1 MTHLERLL
9 KECLLRRSLTSAAK
23 AVDENKPVIAAV
35 NRCATQN
42 RSRDR
47 VFPQIVRMPAFAVF
61 LAMTLLLI
69 APAVFANDYGAIR
82 GVVHDPQHRPI
93 QNAMVM
99 LHAKTSEWAK
109 SVTTDATGGFQFN
122 AVALGNYSVSV
133 ASQGFAQTAQDVT
146 VISGTVPVVHFQL
159 QVASANEKVTVSG
172 SPAVVASDSFTP
184 TTLVSRL
191 DIERTPGAD
200 STNSMAMIT
209 DYVPGTYV
217 THDMLHMRGGHQ
229 TTWLLD
235 GIPVINTAIA
245 QNLGPQ
251 FDPKDMDYVEVDRG
265 SYGAEFG
272 DRTYGVFNVVPRTGF
287 ERNNQAEL
295 TVTAGNFYQTDDAL
309 SFGSHTGRFAYY
321 ASVNGNRSNLGLQPP
336 VPEVVHDAEN
346 GVGGFGSFIF
356 NVDPSDQLR
365 LMTSVRRDYYQ
376 IPYDPNPNDFE
387 NSNPNGYP
395 SIGLRDGQTET
406 DTGILFTWLHTFN
419 SHFLT
424 TVSPFYHYN
433 SGDYAS
439 NPNDIPIA
447 TTENR
452 ASTYVGGQ
460 ASFAA
465 NYKKNDLQAG
475 FLSFYQHD
483 NQVFGAIFNDG
494 SGDPPIAIGES
505 PTANLETFYIDDKF
519 NPFSWLTLSA
529 GMRPT
534 RFSEGN
540 FSAGSLDPPISESA
554 ISPRFGATVT
564 IPKLRWTFRAFY
576 GHYYQAPPIETV
588 SGPVESLCAPPSC
601 EFLPLHGER
610 DEEHQFGVTI
620 PYRGWV
626 VDADTFKTDV
636 ANFLDHNNIG
646 ASNIFFPLT
655 DTRALIRG
663 WELTLRSP
671 RIAHRGQVHLAYS
684 NQIAEGGGVITG
696 GLDNVAVCPPGVYL
710 CPLDHDQRNTLNVG
724 GDVNLPWRSYAS
736 TNVYYGS
743 GFTNGQQGV
752 PGWPYSGAY
761 LPSHT
766 TFDLSLGK
774 DFSERFTASLTAL
787 NVSNHRVIYDD
798 SLTYGGFHWNLP
810 RQIYVQVRYRFRY

>member
-1 MTHLERLL
+1 MTYSKTLM
-9 KECLLRRSLTSAAK
+9 SLALFLTGLSA
-23 AVDENKPVIAAV
+23 
-35 NRCATQN
+35 
-42 RSRDR
+42 
-47 VFPQIVRMPAFAVF
+47 
-61 LAMTLLLI
+61 
-69 APAVFANDYGAIR
+69 FANDYGAIR

-93 QNAMVM
+93 QGAMVM
-99 LHAKTSEWAK
+99 LKAKLSDWAKTTA
-109 SVTTDATGGFQFN
+109 TDANGEFQFN
-122 AVALGNYSVSV
+122 AVTLGDYSVSV
-133 ASQGFAQTAQDVT
+133 ASKGFAQTAQEVT
-146 VISGTVPVVHFQL
+146 VISGSVPVVHFQL
-159 QVASANEKVTVSG
+159 QVATASENISVSAA
-172 SPAVVASDSFTP
+172 PAVVATDSFTP
-184 TTLVSRL
+184 TTLVTRL

-209 DYVPGTYV
+209 DYTPGAYV

-229 TTWLLD
+229 ITWLLD

-251 FDPKDMDYVEVDRG
+251 FDPKDLDYVEVNRG
-265 SYGAEFG
+265 SYSAEFG

-295 TVTAGNFYQTDDAL
+295 TTTAGNFYQTDDEL
-309 SFGSHTGRFAYY
+309 SFGSHTDHFAYY
-321 ASVNGNRSNLGLQPP
+321 ASVNGNRSDLGLQPP
-336 VPEVVHDAEN
+336 VPQVVHDAVN
-346 GVGGFGSFIF
+346 GVGGFGSFIY
-356 NVDPSDQLR
+356 NLDPSNQLR

-376 IPYDPNPNDFE
+376 IPYDPKPNDFE
-387 NSNPNGYP
+387 NSNPSGYP
-395 SIGLRDGQTET
+395 SIGLRDGQTEN
-406 DTGILFTWLHTFN
+406 DDGLLFTWLHTFN
-419 SHFLT
+419 SHLLT

-439 NPNDIPIA
+439 NPNDVPIA
-447 TTENR
+447 TTEDR
-452 ASTYVGGQ
+452 GSTYVGGQ
-460 ASFAA
+460 AGFAA
-465 NYKKNDLQAG
+465 NYKKNDLQVG

-483 NQVFGAIFNDG
+483 SQVFGAIFNDG
-494 SGDPPIAIGES
+494 SGDPPFTISET
-505 PTANLETFYIDDKF
+505 PTANLETFYIDDRF
-519 NPFSWLTLSA
+519 NPFPWLTLSA

-534 RFSEGN
+534 WFSQAN
-540 FSAGSLDPPISESA
+540 FPAGSAETPVSESA
-554 ISPRFGATVT
+554 ISPRFGVTAT
-564 IPKLRWTFRAFY
+564 IPKLHWTFRAFY

-588 SGPVESLCAPPSC
+588 SGELESLCDTPGSC
-601 EFLPLHGER
+601 EFLTLKGER

-626 VDADTFKTDV
+626 LDADTFKTDV

-671 RIAHRGQVHLAYS
+671 RISHRAQLHLAYS

-696 GLDNVAVCPPGVYL
+696 GLSNVAVCGPNPDGSTPYL

-724 GDVNLPWRSYAS
+724 GDVTLPWRSYAS

-743 GFTNGQQGV
+743 GFSNGLQGV
-752 PGWPYSGAY
+752 PGWPYPGEY
-761 LPSHT
+761 LPGHT

-774 DFSERFTASLTAL
+774 DFGERFSASLTAL
-787 NVSNHRVIYDD
+787 NVANERMIYDN

-810 RQIYVQVRYRFRY
+810 RQIFAELRYRFHY

>member
-1 MTHLERLL
+1 MTRLKL
-9 KECLLRRSLTSAAK
+9 PSLVA
-23 AVDENKPVIAAV
+23 
-35 NRCATQN
+35 
-42 RSRDR
+42 
-47 VFPQIVRMPAFAVF
+47 
-61 LAMTLLLI
+61 LLLI
-69 APAVFANDYGAIR
+69 TLLITMASAAFANDYGAVR

-99 LHAKTSEWAK
+99 LKTKSSDWTK
-109 SVTTDATGGFQFN
+109 SVTTDATGEFQFN
-122 AVALGNYSVSV
+122 AVALGEYSVSV
-133 ASQGFAQTAQDVT
+133 ASQGFAQTAQDVI
-146 VISGTVPVVHFQL
+146 VMSGSVPVVHFQL
-159 QVASANEKVTVSG
+159 QVASANEKVTVSAA
-172 SPAVVASDSFTP
+172 SAVVATDSFTP
-184 TTLVSRL
+184 TTLVNRL

-200 STNSMAMIT
+200 NTNSMAMIT
-209 DYVPGTYV
+209 DYVPGAYV

-229 TTWLLD
+229 ITWLLD

-251 FDPKDMDYVEVDRG
+251 FDPKDMDYVEVNRG

-295 TVTAGNFYQTDDAL
+295 TVTAGNFYQTDDSL
-309 SFGSHTGRFAYY
+309 SFGSHTDRFAYY

-336 VPEVVHDAEN
+336 VPDVMHDAVN
-346 GVGGFGSFIF
+346 GIGGFGSFIF
-356 NVDPSDQLR
+356 NVDPSNQLR

-376 IPYDPNPNDFE
+376 IPYDPDPNDFE
-387 NSNPNGYP
+387 NSDPNGYP
-395 SIGLRDGQTET
+395 SIGLRDGQTEV
-406 DTGILFTWLHTFN
+406 DTGVLFTWLHTFN
-419 SHFLT
+419 SHLLT

-439 NPNDIPIA
+439 NPNDTPIA

-452 ASTYVGGQ
+452 SSTYVGGQ

-465 NYKKNDLQAG
+465 NYKKNDLQVG
-475 FLSFYQHD
+475 FLSFYQSD

-494 SGDPPIAIGES
+494 SGNSPFTIAES

-519 NPFSWLTLSA
+519 NPFPWLTLSA

-540 FSAGSLDPPISESA
+540 FSADSIEPPISESA

-588 SGPVESLCAPPSC
+588 SGPLEGLCEPPSC

-626 VDADTFKTDV
+626 LDADNFKTDV

-671 RIAHRGQVHLAYS
+671 RIAHRAQFHLAYS

-696 GLDNVAVCPPGVYL
+696 GLNNAQVCGPNPDGSIPYL

-743 GFTNGQQGV
+743 GFTNGLQGV
-752 PGWPYSGAY
+752 PNWPYTGAY
-761 LPSHT
+761 LPGHT

-774 DFSERFTASLTAL
+774 DFGERFSASVTAL
-787 NVSNHRVIYDD
+787 NVANERVIYDN

-810 RQIYVQVRYRFRY
+810 RQIYVQVRFRFHY

>member
-1 MTHLERLL
+1 MTRL
-9 KECLLRRSLTSAAK
+9 KLLTFAAW
-23 AVDENKPVIAAV
+23 
-35 NRCATQN
+35 
-42 RSRDR
+42 
-47 VFPQIVRMPAFAVF
+47 
-61 LAMTLLLI
+61 LLI
-69 APAVFANDYGAIR
+69 APAVFANDYGAVR

-93 QNAMVM
+93 ENAMVM
-99 LHAKTSEWAK
+99 LKAKLSDWAK
-109 SVTTDATGGFQFN
+109 SVTTDANGNFQFN
-122 AVALGNYSVSV
+122 AVPLGDYSVTV
-133 ASQGFAQTAQDVT
+133 ASKGFAQTSQNVT
-146 VISGTVPVVHFQL
+146 VISGSVPVVHFQL
-159 QVASANEKVTVSG
+159 QVASANEKVIVSG
-172 SPAVVASDSFTP
+172 SPAVVATDSFTP

-217 THDMLHMRGGHQ
+217 THDMLHVRGGHQ

-251 FDPKDMDYVEVDRG
+251 FDPKDLDYVEVNRG

-295 TVTAGNFYQTDDAL
+295 VMTAGNFYQTDDAL
-309 SFGSHTGRFAYY
+309 SFGSHTDRFAYY

-336 VPEVVHDAEN
+336 VPQVVHDAVN

-395 SIGLRDGQTET
+395 SIGLRDGQTEV
-406 DTGILFTWLHTFN
+406 DTGVLFTWLHTFN
-419 SHFLT
+419 SHLLT

-439 NPNDIPIA
+439 NPGDTPIA

-465 NYKKNDLQAG
+465 NYKKNDLQIG

-494 SGDPPIAIGES
+494 SGDPSFTIGES

-540 FSAGSLDPPISESA
+540 FSTHSIEPPISESA

-620 PYRGWV
+620 PYRGWA

-671 RIAHRGQVHLAYS
+671 RIGHRAQVHLAYS

-724 GDVNLPWRSYAS
+724 GDVNLPWHSYAS

-743 GFTNGQQGV
+743 GFSNGLQGV
-752 PGWPYSGAY
+752 PGWPYTGEY
-761 LPSHT
+761 LPGHT

-774 DFSERFTASLTAL
+774 DFGERFSASVSAL
-787 NVSNHRVIYDD
+787 NVSNRRVIYDD

-810 RQIYVQVRYRFRY
+810 RQIYVQVRYRFHY